1 MIYHIALYLKNSVSF
16 FNVFHYVSFRAMA
29 ALLTSLLFSFMF
41 GNWFI
46 AQSRQ
51 FFRSKARELTPENH
65 RAKDN
70 MPTMGGL
77 FILTTVFVSSLL
89 WCNLYQPEVYIFLSC
104 LAGFG
109 IIGFLD
115 DWYKIRVKK
124 GISARLKFGM
134 QLAVASLVALS
145 IYSYSPENTQIAL
158 PFFKNI
164 SLDLGYFFI
173 IWVLF
178 ILVGTSN
185 AVNLTD
191 GLDGLAIGSLIPN
204 FGLFSLICY
213 LAGHFSLAHYL
224 HIPYAHSSEITIIG
238 STLLG
243 ASLGFLWYNAYPA
256 QIFMGDVGSLA
267 LGSGLALMAIMSK
280 QELLLPISGGL
291 FVVEAVSVIAQ
302 VISFKLIGKR
312 IFRMAPIHH
321 HFELL
326 GWQESKITVRF
337 AIISLILCLIA
348 LMTLKI
354 R

>member
-1 MIYHIALYLKNSVSF
+1 
-16 FNVFHYVSFRAMA
+16 MA

-158 PFFKNI
+158 PF
-164 SLDLGYFFI
+164 
-173 IWVLF
+173 
-178 ILVGTSN
+178 
-185 AVNLTD
+185 
-191 GLDGLAIGSLIPN
+191 
-204 FGLFSLICY
+204 
-213 LAGHFSLAHYL
+213 
-224 HIPYAHSSEITIIG
+224 
-238 STLLG
+238 
-243 ASLGFLWYNAYPA
+243 
-256 QIFMGDVGSLA
+256 
-267 LGSGLALMAIMSK
+267 
-280 QELLLPISGGL
+280 
-291 FVVEAVSVIAQ
+291 
-302 VISFKLIGKR
+302 
-312 IFRMAPIHH
+312 
-321 HFELL
+321 
-326 GWQESKITVRF
+326 SKISVLT
-337 AIISLILCLIA
+337 
-348 LMTLKI
+348 
-354 R
+354 